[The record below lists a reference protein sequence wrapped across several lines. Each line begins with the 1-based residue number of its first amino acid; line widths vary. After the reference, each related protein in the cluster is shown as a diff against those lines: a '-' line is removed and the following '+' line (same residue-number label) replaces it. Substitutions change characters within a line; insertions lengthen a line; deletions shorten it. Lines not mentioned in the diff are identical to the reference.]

1 MRRLLIAALAG
12 AALTASQAQ
21 AQGTGDYPTRPIR
34 FVLISAAGSGGD
46 TLGRLLADKMA
57 PLIKGNF
64 VVDNKPGASGAI
76 ATADVARAAPD
87 GYTIGIGG
95 ATTHVLL
102 PASNPKLS
110 YDSVK
115 DFAPIGQV
123 GTASILLIATND
135 FPANNVKELVALSKK
150 SPGTVQYASWGIA
163 STGHFCGELLNL
175 RTQAQ
180 MSHIPYKSVVQIQ
193 TDMLGGHIKLAYVDM
208 ASGSPMVKSGKVKAI
223 TACTSRSP
231 SLPDVASYD
240 DEGIDF
246 AGKRMGALRWAVYA
260 PAATPKPIVDKLS
273 AALKQVVE
281 MPDVKA
287 RLLDLG
293 ITSAFVG
300 GDELRAMTAADIE
313 SWKQIAKAANITN
326 E

>member
-1 MRRLLIAALAG
+1 MRKLLIAAIAS
-12 AALTASQAQ
+12 AALMAQ
-21 AQGTGDYPTRPIR
+21 AQTAADYPSKPIR
-34 FVLISAAGSGGD
+34 FILISAAGSGGD
-46 TLGRLLADKMA
+46 TLGRMLADKMA
-57 PLIKGNF
+57 PLLNGTIF
-64 VVDNKPGASGAI
+64 IENKPGAGGSI
-76 ATADVARAAPD
+76 ATEMAAKAAPD
-87 GYTIGIGG
+87 GYTIALGG

-102 PASNPKLS
+102 PASNPKLR
-110 YDSVK
+110 YNSVK

-135 FPANNVKELVALSKK
+135 YPANNLKELVALAKK
-150 SPGTVQYASWGIA
+150 SSGSVQYASWGNG

-180 MSHIPYKSVVQIQ
+180 MSHIPYKSVAQIQ

-208 ASGSPMVKSGKVKAI
+208 ASGSPMVKSGRVKAI

-231 SLPDVASYD
+231 SLPNVSSYD

-246 AGKRMGALRWAVYA
+246 AGKRMGALRWAMYA
-260 PAATPKPIVDKLS
+260 PAGTPKPIVDKLS
-273 AALKQVVE
+273 AALKTTVE

-287 RLLDLG
+287 RLLELG
-293 ITSAFVG
+293 ITAAFVG
-300 GDELRAMTAADIE
+300 GDELNEMTTADIE
-313 SWKQIAKAANITN
+313 AWKQIAKAANITN

>member
-1 MRRLLIAALAG
+1 MRRLCLAALA
-12 AALTASQAQ
+12 ALAFTARAEAPS
-21 AQGTGDYPTRPIR
+21 DYPARPIR

-46 TLGRLLADKMA
+46 ALGRLLADRMA
-57 PLIKGNF
+57 PLVKGVF
-64 VVDNKPGASGAI
+64 VMDNKPGASGAI
-76 ATADVARAAPD
+76 ATDIVAKAPAD
-87 GYTIGIGG
+87 GYTIGLGG

-135 FPANNVKELVALSKK
+135 FPASNAKELIALAKK
-150 SPGTVQYASWGIA
+150 SPGSVQYASWGIG
-163 STGHFCGELLNL
+163 STGHFCGELFNL
-175 RTQAQ
+175 RTRAQ
-180 MSHIPYKSVVQIQ
+180 MSHVPYKSVVQIQ
-193 TDMLGGHIKLAYVDM
+193 TDMLGGHVKLAYVDM

-223 TACTSRSP
+223 AACTSRSP

-246 AGKRMGALRWAVYA
+246 AGKRMGALRWALYA
-260 PAATPKPIVDKLS
+260 PAGTPKPIVARLS
-273 AALKQVVE
+273 AALRQVVE
-281 MPDVKA
+281 MPDVRA

-293 ITSAFVG
+293 ITAAFVG

-313 SWKQIAKAANITN
+313 GWKQIARAANISN

>member
-1 MRRLLIAALAG
+1 MRPLLTAALAALAF
-12 AALTASQAQ
+12 AAQAQ
-21 AQGTGDYPTRPIR
+21 APADYPTRPIR

-57 PLIKGNF
+57 PLVKGNF
-64 VVDNKPGASGAI
+64 VMDNKPGAGGAI
-76 ATADVARAAPD
+76 ATDAVAKAAPD
-87 GYTIGIGG
+87 GYTIGLGG

-102 PASNPKLS
+102 PASNPKLP
-110 YDSVK
+110 YNSVR
-115 DFAPIGQV
+115 DFAAIGQV

-135 FPANNVKELVALSKK
+135 FPASNVKELVALAKK
-150 SPGTVQYASWGIA
+150 SPGSVQYASWGNG

-180 MSHIPYKSVVQIQ
+180 MSHIPYKSVAQIQ

-208 ASGSPMVKSGKVKAI
+208 ASGSPMVKAGRVKAI

-231 SLPDVASYD
+231 SLPQVASYD
-240 DEGIDF
+240 DDGIDF
-246 AGKRMGALRWAVYA
+246 EGKRMGALRWALYA
-260 PAATPKPIVDKLS
+260 PAGTPKPVVDKLS
-273 AALKQVVE
+273 GALKQVLD

-287 RLLDLG
+287 RLLELG
-293 ITSAFVG
+293 ITAAFVG
-300 GDELRAMTAADIE
+300 GDELRDMTIADIE
-313 SWKQIAKAANITN
+313 SWKQIAKAASISN

>member
-1 MRRLLIAALAG
+1 MRRLLIAALASFAC
-12 AALTASQAQ
+12 AAQAQ
-21 AQGTGDYPTRPIR
+21 APADYPSRPIR

-46 TLGRLLADKMA
+46 ALGRLLGDKMA
-57 PLIKGNF
+57 PLIKGSF
-64 VVDNKPGASGAI
+64 VMDNKPGASGAI
-76 ATADVARAAPD
+76 AASDIARAAPD

-246 AGKRMGALRWAVYA
+246 AGKRMGALRWALYA

-300 GDELRAMTAADIE
+300 GDELRTMTAADIE

>member
-1 MRRLLIAALAG
+1 
-12 AALTASQAQ
+12 
-21 AQGTGDYPTRPIR
+21 
-34 FVLISAAGSGGD
+34 
-46 TLGRLLADKMA
+46 
-57 PLIKGNF
+57 
-64 VVDNKPGASGAI
+64 
-76 ATADVARAAPD
+76 
-87 GYTIGIGG
+87 
-95 ATTHVLL
+95 
-102 PASNPKLS
+102 
-110 YDSVK
+110 
-115 DFAPIGQV
+115 
-123 GTASILLIATND
+123 
-135 FPANNVKELVALSKK
+135 
-150 SPGTVQYASWGIA
+150 VQYASWGIA

-231 SLPDVASYD
+231 SLPNVASYD

-246 AGKRMGALRWAVYA
+246 AGKRMGALRWALYA

-287 RLLDLG
+287 RLLELG

-300 GDELRAMTAADIE
+300 GDELRTMTAADIE

>member
-1 MRRLLIAALAG
+1 MRRLFTAVLAG
-12 AALTASQAQ
+12 LALTAQAQ
-21 AQGTGDYPTRPIR
+21 AQGTGDYPNKPIR

-57 PLIKGNF
+57 PIIKGSF
-64 VVDNKPGASGAI
+64 VMDNKPGASGAI
-76 ATADVARAAPD
+76 AASDIARAAPD

-246 AGKRMGALRWAVYA
+246 AGKRMGALRWALYA
-260 PAATPKPIVDKLS
+260 PAATPRPIVDKLS

-287 RLLDLG
+287 RLLELG

-300 GDELRAMTAADIE
+300 GDELRTMTAADIE
-313 SWKQIAKAANITN
+313 SWKQIAKAASITN

>member
-1 MRRLLIAALAG
+1 MRKLFTAVLAG
-12 AALTASQAQ
+12 LALTAQAQ

-46 TLGRLLADKMA
+46 ALGRLLADKMA
-57 PLIKGNF
+57 PLINGSF
-64 VVDNKPGASGAI
+64 VMDNKPGASGAI
-76 ATADVARAAPD
+76 AASDIARAAPD

-110 YDSVK
+110 YDSIK

-150 SPGTVQYASWGIA
+150 SPGSVQYASWGIA

-246 AGKRMGALRWAVYA
+246 AGKRMGALRWALYA

-300 GDELRAMTAADIE
+300 GEELRTRTAADIE
-313 SWKQIAKAANITN
+313 SWKQIAKAANISN

>member
-1 MRRLLIAALAG
+1 MRKLFTAVLVGL
-12 AALTASQAQ
+12 ALTAQAQ
-21 AQGTGDYPTRPIR
+21 AQGTGDYPNKPIR

-57 PLIKGNF
+57 PLIKGSF
-64 VVDNKPGASGAI
+64 VMDNKPGASGAI
-76 ATADVARAAPD
+76 ATDFIAKAPAD

-110 YDSVK
+110 YDSIK

-135 FPANNVKELVALSKK
+135 FPANNAKELIALSRK
-150 SPGTVQYASWGIA
+150 SPGSVQYASWGIA
-163 STGHFCGELLNL
+163 STGHFCGELFNL

-193 TDMLGGHIKLAYVDM
+193 TDMLGGHVKLAYVDM

-231 SLPDVASYD
+231 SLPDVSSYD

-246 AGKRMGALRWAVYA
+246 AGKRMGALRWALYA
-260 PAATPKPIVDKLS
+260 PAHTPRPIVDKLS
-273 AALKQVVE
+273 GALKQVLD

-293 ITSAFVG
+293 ITAAFVG
-300 GDELRAMTAADIE
+300 GDELRTMTAADIE
-313 SWKQIAKAANITN
+313 SWKQIAKAANISN

>member
-1 MRRLLIAALAG
+1 MKTRHFLLTLIAG
-12 AALTASQAQ
+12 AAVLTAGHAAAQ
-21 AQGTGDYPTRPIR
+21 QHRPIR
-34 FVLISAAGSGGD
+34 LVVPYAAGGPIDNTARILAEQVKD
-46 TLGRLLADKMA
+46 TLGG
-57 PLIKGNF
+57 PVII
-64 VVDNKPGASGAI
+64 DNKPGAGGNIGA
-76 ATADVARAAPD
+76 DFVAKAPAD

-135 FPANNVKELVALSKK
+135 FPANNAKELIALAKK
-150 SPGTVQYASWGIA
+150 SPGSVQYASWGIA
-163 STGHFCGELLNL
+163 STGHFCGELFNL

-193 TDMLGGHIKLAYVDM
+193 TDMLGGHVKLAYVDM

-231 SLPDVASYD
+231 SLPEVSSYD

-246 AGKRMGALRWAVYA
+246 AGKRMGALRWALYA
-260 PAATPKPIVDKLS
+260 PAGTPKPIVSKLS
-273 AALKQVVE
+273 AALKQVLE
-281 MPDVKA
+281 MPDVKS

-293 ITSAFVG
+293 ITAAFVG
-300 GDELRAMTAADIE
+300 GDELRTMTAADIE
-313 SWKQIAKAANITN
+313 GWKQIAKAANISN

>member
-1 MRRLLIAALAG
+1 MRKLFTAVLAG
-12 AALTASQAQ
+12 LALTAQAQ
-21 AQGTGDYPTRPIR
+21 AQGSGDYPTKPIR

-57 PLIKGNF
+57 PLIKGSF
-64 VVDNKPGASGAI
+64 VMDNKPGASGAI
-76 ATADVARAAPD
+76 AASDIARAAPD

-246 AGKRMGALRWAVYA
+246 AGKRMGALRWALYA

-300 GDELRAMTAADIE
+300 GDELRTMTAADIE

>member
-1 MRRLLIAALAG
+1 MRKLLMAVLG
-12 AALTASQAQ
+12 GLALTVQAQ

-34 FVLISAAGSGGD
+34 FILISAAGSGGD

-57 PLIKGNF
+57 PLIKGTF
-64 VVDNKPGASGAI
+64 VLDNKPGASGAI
-76 ATADVARAAPD
+76 AASDIARAAPD

-135 FPANNVKELVALSKK
+135 FPASNVKELVALSKK
-150 SPGTVQYASWGIA
+150 SPGSVQYASWGVG

-175 RTQAQ
+175 RTQAH

-208 ASGSPMVKSGKVKAI
+208 ASGSPMVKAGKVKAI

-246 AGKRMGALRWAVYA
+246 AGKRMGALRWALYA

-293 ITSAFVG
+293 ITSAYVG
-300 GDELRAMTAADIE
+300 GDELRSMTAADIE